1 MLRRQLPQVQP
12 ICQPQPQHNCVQQ
25 LVISTLPRQPAARH
39 LRPLVLCIA
48 GVLLHPLAVRVEAR
62 GPAEAAA
69 LRGWEVLDEGKRG
82 GGGEVTPCR
91 APSGRMDP
99 LRTLAGRALV
109 QVRSPGPRQRGTA
122 TDCPAQLGHPAN
134 RLDQKAS
141 TSSAAPRRSPGTRAP
156 PPHTTDPS
164 THLQVGGS
172 PHAKSIVGQALP
184 VNHVV
189 PAAVAGQR
197 VVAHFVVLKAWQ
209 GK

>member
-82 GGGEVTPCR
+82 EGGRGDALPR
-91 APSGRMDP
+91 P
-99 LRTLAGRALV
+99 LR
-109 QVRSPGPRQRGTA
+109 Q
-122 TDCPAQLGHPAN
+122 D
-134 RLDQKAS
+134 
-141 TSSAAPRRSPGTRAP
+141 
-156 PPHTTDPS
+156 
-164 THLQVGGS
+164 GS
-172 PHAKSIVGQALP
+172 PVHTCREGPGAGEEPWPQAEGALQQTAQP
-184 VNHVV
+184 S
-189 PAAVAGQR
+189 
-197 VVAHFVVLKAWQ
+197 
-209 GK
+209 